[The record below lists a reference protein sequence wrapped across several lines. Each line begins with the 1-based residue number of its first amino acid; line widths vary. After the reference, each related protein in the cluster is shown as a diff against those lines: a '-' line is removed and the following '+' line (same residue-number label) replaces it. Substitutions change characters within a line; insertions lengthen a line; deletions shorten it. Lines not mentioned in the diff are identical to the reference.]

1 MQCIIF
7 TDSKRL
13 ADKYRVCQQDVLNI
27 ISSNLLYRKEHDAFL
42 LDAVDYKEVLSQF
55 YDWKGYK
62 FILLDFIKGMGLKVS
77 PSLSLFIL
85 GGDDVIPMPRVP
97 NPLDCEESI
106 QADFLYCFKEE
117 SIEEID
123 YNHTICNVG
132 RLPMENGLMPRSLE
146 DDLQSYFNL
155 CSMFYTSYIEVN
167 SVLMTSTQSWIPA
180 SNEMVRYLPIIKPKS
195 VFGATKE
202 CMYISPELAID
213 NTAAIMQYKKDLE
226 DADMLVFNL
235 HGTNIHRYASFYG
248 EGINGHNTPEVFDI
262 EKLKYSGARIFNTVA
277 CYGGRFIGYNRNESM
292 LLSAIYGGGV
302 LLYAGSCV
310 SALGRSGK
318 KHIAVNDILMPT
330 GMSESFMK
338 LYSLYLFSG
347 VSAGE
352 AFLKA
357 KCDYFNTCR
366 NIDSDECALATILM
380 FNLFGMPY
388 LYVKPQ
394 KNIIREACGLKQIR
408 SISSK
413 NTIYKKVYVKEEINY
428 DLLGKIRKKVNENL
442 LRIHNMVRKQ
452 LYDYWGVESSDLY
465 IVEEIYKTGVK
476 DGYRFIYKDVKTK
489 YIDKSIWIYTDSNG
503 KVQDVI
509 HLK

>member
-27 ISSNLLYRKEHDAFL
+27 ISSNLLYRKEHDTFL
-42 LDAVDYKEVLSQF
+42 LDAVYYKEELNLYNS
-55 YDWKGYK
+55 WSGYK
-62 FILLDFIKGMGLKVS
+62 FILQDFIKGMGLEES

-97 NPLDCEESI
+97 NPLGCEKSI

-123 YNHTICNVG
+123 YNHAICNVG

-180 SNEMVRYLPIIKPKS
+180 SNEMVRNLPIIKPKY

-202 CMYISPELAID
+202 CMYISPELSID
-213 NTAAIMQYKKDLE
+213 NTAAITQYKKDLE

-235 HGTNIHRYASFYG
+235 HGTNIHRHASFYG

-262 EKLKYSGARIFNTVA
+262 EKLKHSRARIFNTVA
-277 CYGGRFIGYNRNESM
+277 CYGGRFIGYNRTESM

-388 LYVKPQ
+388 LYVRPQ
-394 KNIIREACGLKQIR
+394 KNIITEACGIKHIR
-408 SISSK
+408 PVPSEK
-413 NTIYKKVYVKEEINY
+413 PVYKKVYVKEGGKY
-428 DLLGKIRKKVNENL
+428 DLLGELRKKVNENL
-442 LRIHNMVRKQ
+442 LRIHNIVRKQ
-452 LYDYWGVESSDLY
+452 LYNYWEVESSDLY
-465 IVEEIYKTGVK
+465 SVEEIYKTGVQ
-476 DGYRFIYKDVKTK
+476 DGFRFIYKDIKAE
-489 YIDKSIWIYTDSNG
+489 YIDKSIWIYTDING